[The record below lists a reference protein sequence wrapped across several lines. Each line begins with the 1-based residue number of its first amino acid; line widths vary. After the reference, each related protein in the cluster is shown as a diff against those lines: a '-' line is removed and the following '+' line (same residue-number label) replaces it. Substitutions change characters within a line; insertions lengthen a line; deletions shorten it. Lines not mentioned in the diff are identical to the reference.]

1 MNYNFKEI
9 ETGEIVTLTDQ
20 NGNKLVIMDLYG
32 GNGDTYIKLNN
43 SKFFVSVNDEHYFA
57 FYNFYSSVFKLNS
70 YGDNHSY
77 KTLTEALGV
86 AIIIS
91 DDEPKDVATKLV
103 LKEDR
108 SGIKITAKNYSQI
121 EDNHD
126 IVRVCSSGSRT
137 EELYATVQNLKNEV
151 KSVSANLNK

>member
-86 AIIIS
+86 ASIIS
-91 DDEPKDVATKLV
+91 DDEPKDVEIGRAHV
-103 LKEDR
+103 
-108 SGIKITAKNYSQI
+108 
-121 EDNHD
+121 
-126 IVRVCSSGSRT
+126 
-137 EELYATVQNLKNEV
+137 
-151 KSVSANLNK
+151 